1 MRAVLKHESMERGTG
16 IALVVVLHAA
26 LIYALAVG
34 LGVMKLPTFV
44 EPMKAVII
52 QSDSEQPKFKT
63 EVVKPDLATPKA
75 DMAEAVPEIPIDVP
89 SEATPPADSAVTS
102 AAAPSE
108 VADLQV
114 QHRTDPIYPPASR
127 RAGEEGTTVLRVLVD
142 ERGRPG
148 DVSVVQSSGFP
159 RLDQSAVEA
168 IRRWTFAAARNG
180 SQTVRA
186 YTTVRV
192 SFRLD
197 R

>member
-1 MRAVLKHESMERGTG
+1 MRALLSHGSMERGTG
-16 IALVVVLHAA
+16 IALVIALHVAF
-26 LIYALAVG
+26 IYALAVG
-34 LGVMKLPTFV
+34 LGVMRLPTFV

-52 QSDSEQPKFKT
+52 QSDSEQPKFKP
-63 EVVKPDLATPKA
+63 EIVKPDLTQPKLDTPETIP
-75 DMAEAVPEIPIDVP
+75 DIPIDVP
-89 SEATPPADSAVTS
+89 SDATPPPDTALTS
-102 AAAPSE
+102 SSE
-108 VADLQV
+108 PAEVSNLQV
-114 QHRTDPIYPPASR
+114 QHRTDPVYPPASR

-148 DVSVVQSSGFP
+148 DVSIVQSSGFP